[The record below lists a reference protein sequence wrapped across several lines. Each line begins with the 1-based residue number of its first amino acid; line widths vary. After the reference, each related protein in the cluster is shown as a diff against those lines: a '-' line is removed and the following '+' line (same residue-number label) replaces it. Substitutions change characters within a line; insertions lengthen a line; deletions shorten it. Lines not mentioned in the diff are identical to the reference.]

1 MSYRFAIRSAS
12 GRILA
17 AVSPE
22 RRAPLGSTRLP
33 FCPTTQNKNA
43 NSLSLLQHLC
53 HHVNGSDCD
62 SAYRYRR
69 CPLRINSIR
78 LRLRREVSAP
88 ARRVPL
94 QERSQH
100 TVQRVLD
107 AASSLLEQMPLED
120 VTTTR
125 IAAEA
130 GLSIGALYRFFPD
143 KQTIIDAIA
152 VRHVEQF
159 RASLEDSVMKV
170 LERELANLET
180 FDPAKILDSVVD
192 AYIVYLDA
200 HPDFRTISFGRY
212 ISAATK
218 ERQASPSVGLPALLK
233 NFMLERLGIPNTPE
247 LDLMLRVVSEAG
259 ERLIAYAYEQPT
271 REDRDRVISE
281 MKRMLS
287 SYLFPADT
295 AAG

>member
-1 MSYRFAIRSAS
+1 MKFQS
-12 GRILA
+12 
-17 AVSPE
+17 SP
-22 RRAPLGSTRLP
+22 
-33 FCPTTQNKNA
+33 
-43 NSLSLLQHLC
+43 
-53 HHVNGSDCD
+53 
-62 SAYRYRR
+62 
-69 CPLRINSIR
+69 
-78 LRLRREVSAP
+78 
-88 ARRVPL
+88 RRVPV
-94 QERSQH
+94 QSRSQQ

-107 AASSLLEQMPLED
+107 AASSLLEQVPLED

-125 IAAEA
+125 IATEA

-159 RASLEDSVMKV
+159 RASLEGTVMKTI
-170 LERELANLET
+170 EREFSNLET
-180 FDPAKILDSVVD
+180 FDPAKVLDSVVD

-218 ERQASPSVGLPALLK
+218 ERQASPNVGLPALLK

-247 LDLMLRVVSEAG
+247 LDLMLRMVSEAG
-259 ERLIAYAYEQPT
+259 ERLIAYAYEQPR

-287 SYLFPADT
+287 SYLFPP
-295 AAG
+295 AGSEAQ

>member
-1 MSYRFAIRSAS
+1 MPLKNQLDAPQIENGAS
-12 GRILA
+12 
-17 AVSPE
+17 
-22 RRAPLGSTRLP
+22 TLP
-33 FCPTTQNKNA
+33 
-43 NSLSLLQHLC
+43 
-53 HHVNGSDCD
+53 
-62 SAYRYRR
+62 
-69 CPLRINSIR
+69 
-78 LRLRREVSAP
+78 
-88 ARRVPL
+88 RRVPV
-94 QERSQH
+94 QGRSQH

-125 IAAEA
+125 IATEA
-130 GLSIGALYRFFPD
+130 GLSIGGLYRFFPD

-159 RASLEDSVMKV
+159 RASLMGTV
-170 LERELANLET
+170 LKSLAGKLAKLEKPT
-180 FDPAKILDSVVD
+180 PAAILDSIID

-218 ERQASPSVGLPALLK
+218 ERQASPNVGLPALLK

-247 LDLMLRVVSEAG
+247 LDLKLRVVSEAG

-271 REDRDRVISE
+271 RDERDRVISE
-281 MKRMLS
+281 MKKMLAG
-287 SYLFPADT
+287 YLFGA
-295 AAG
+295 

>member
-1 MSYRFAIRSAS
+1 M
-12 GRILA
+12 
-17 AVSPE
+17 
-22 RRAPLGSTRLP
+22 P
-33 FCPTTQNKNA
+33 FKNQLDTPHIDA
-43 NSLSLLQHLC
+43 EIPNL
-53 HHVNGSDCD
+53 V
-62 SAYRYRR
+62 
-69 CPLRINSIR
+69 
-78 LRLRREVSAP
+78 
-88 ARRVPL
+88 RRVPL

-100 TVQRVLD
+100 TYRRVLD
-107 AASSLLEQMPLED
+107 AASSLLTQMPLED

-159 RASLEDSVMKV
+159 RSSLEASVMPMI
-170 LERELANLET
+170 EREMANLET
-180 FDPAKILDSVVD
+180 FDPATVLDNVVD

-259 ERLIAYAYEQPT
+259 ERLIAYAYEQPA
-271 REDRDRVISE
+271 REHRDRVISE

-287 SYLFPADT
+287 SYLFPTDVPAGT
-295 AAG
+295 APV

>member
-1 MSYRFAIRSAS
+1 VSSDERSEES
-12 GRILA
+12 KYLS
-17 AVSPE
+17 V
-22 RRAPLGSTRLP
+22 LP
-33 FCPTTQNKNA
+33 KTKNTKA
-43 NSLSLLQHLC
+43 NSLSFLYVLWDD
-53 HHVNGSDCD
+53 VNGT
-62 SAYRYRR
+62 A
-69 CPLRINSIR
+69 PL
-78 LRLRREVSAP
+78 VSMP
-88 ARRVPL
+88 LKNQVDTPHVEGETSTSARRLPV
-94 QERSQH
+94 QSRSQH

-107 AASSLLEQMPLED
+107 AASSLLEQTPLEA

-159 RASLEDSVMKV
+159 RASLEASVMKV

-180 FDPAKILDSVVD
+180 FDPAKVLDSVVD

-200 HPDFRTISFGRY
+200 HPDFQTISFGRY

-218 ERQASPSVGLPALLK
+218 EREASPSVGLPALLK

-247 LDLMLRVVSEAG
+247 LDLMLRMVSEAG

-271 REDRDRVISE
+271 REDRDRVIAE
-281 MKRMLS
+281 MKRMLAG
-287 SYLFPADT
+287 YLFPAD
-295 AAG
+295 AAISSQQLAVGN

>member
-1 MSYRFAIRSAS
+1 MTF
-12 GRILA
+12 
-17 AVSPE
+17 
-22 RRAPLGSTRLP
+22 
-33 FCPTTQNKNA
+33 KNQLDTA
-43 NSLSLLQHLC
+43 Q
-53 HHVNGSDCD
+53 VGID
-62 SAYRYRR
+62 
-69 CPLRINSIR
+69 I
-78 LRLRREVSAP
+78 SAP
-88 ARRVPL
+88 ARRVPV
-94 QERSQH
+94 QDRSLR

-107 AASSLLEQMPLED
+107 AASSLLQQMPLED

-125 IAAEA
+125 IATEA

-143 KQTIIDAIA
+143 KQTVIDAIA

-159 RASLEDSVMKV
+159 RSSLEASVMPMI
-170 LERELANLET
+170 EREMADLET
-180 FDPAKILDSVVD
+180 FDPATILDNVVD

-218 ERQASPSVGLPALLK
+218 QREASPDVGLPALLK
-233 NFMLERLGIPNTPE
+233 NFMLERLGISNTPE
-247 LDLMLRVVSEAG
+247 LDLMLRIVSEAG

-287 SYLFPADT
+287 SYLFPADPAIVVLEET
-295 AAG
+295 SQP